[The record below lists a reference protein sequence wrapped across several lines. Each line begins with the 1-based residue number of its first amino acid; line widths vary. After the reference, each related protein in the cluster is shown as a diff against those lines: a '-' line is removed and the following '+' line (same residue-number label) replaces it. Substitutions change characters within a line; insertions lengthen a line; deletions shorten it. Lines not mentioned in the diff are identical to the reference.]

1 MSGDNLLLKR
11 SIDGLESS
19 VEYIIN
25 DEKFD
30 MIDIKNLKD
39 ITEIDNYVGI
49 IIIIETET
57 PKYSFTKFEKITV
70 RDDKPFAF
78 IMTQQ
83 FKDDIKNSDYPYPN
97 NIGDINSLFIKRI
110 NREYYSF
117 TNYMKLNKTIAINLK
132 RIILVKPKSSG
143 GKKAVV
149 KYTVKDLQAIAIENN
164 IKITKKVEG
173 KTVRLNKQEMI
184 AKLKRHK
191 LI

>member
-1 MSGDNLLLKR
+1 M
-11 SIDGLESS
+11 
-19 VEYIIN
+19 
-25 DEKFD
+25 
-30 MIDIKNLKD
+30 
-39 ITEIDNYVGI
+39 
-49 IIIIETET
+49 
-57 PKYSFTKFEKITV
+57 

-78 IMTQQ
+78 IMTPQ

-97 NIGDINSLFIKRI
+97 NIEDIKSLFIKRI

-117 TNYMKLNKTIAINLK
+117 TNYMKLNKTIIINLK
-132 RIILVKPKSSG
+132 HIILVKPKSSG
-143 GKKAVV
+143 GKKTVV

>member
-1 MSGDNLLLKR
+1 M
-11 SIDGLESS
+11 
-19 VEYIIN
+19 
-25 DEKFD
+25 
-30 MIDIKNLKD
+30 
-39 ITEIDNYVGI
+39 
-49 IIIIETET
+49 
-57 PKYSFTKFEKITV
+57 

-132 RIILVKPKSSG
+132 HIILVKPKSSG

-149 KYTVKDLQAIAIENN
+149 KYTVKELQAIAIENK